1 MDDWMLAAAG
11 ITIAAVVVALL
22 VGWVT
27 WRWWARRRRSS
38 IRDVLK
44 AIAVDRLE
52 NVLVPDGMGGEIHI
66 EHLLLTTRGILVL
79 NVKGYKGVIFASDRM
94 DQWTSIDKGE
104 RSTFQNPL
112 PTLYDR
118 VAAVRQIARDL
129 EVAGF
134 VVFPSLAD
142 FSKGRP
148 GNVRLPDDLLEE
160 YAKPDKSDVG
170 RLTEAFQPYWERI
183 RAAARAAP
191 A

>member
-1 MDDWMLAAAG
+1 MNDWMLAAAG
-11 ITIAAVVVALL
+11 IAIAAVVVALL
-22 VGWVT
+22 AGWVM

-79 NVKGYKGVIFASDRM
+79 NVKAYKGVVFASDRM
-94 DQWTSIDKGE
+94 DQWTAIDKGE

-148 GNVRLPDDLLEE
+148 RNVRLPEDLLEE
-160 YAKPDKSDVG
+160 YAKPDKADVG